1 MWHTKQKTTSTTTT
15 TDVRNILRFE
25 NVTFEWLYLATSLT
39 IDWSTTTTTKTTKGR
54 HKTARPNSR
63 TFKSGFISLFTQDF
77 KTTMQT
83 FDSSEHVQSIDQLFW
98 KQQWSKT
105 KKDSMRIAR
114 KNKHQFPTTSNV
126 NMNLRRVEHKST
138 TEKQNELWQ
147 QKVKAKVVAPLQ
159 ERNINNNNNSTT
171 SEKWLWR
178 QQQQH
183 QHLMNSMYRR
193 QNI

>member
-39 IDWSTTTTTKTTKGR
+39 IDWSTTKTTKGR

-105 KKDSMRIAR
+105 KKDSMRMQG
-114 KNKHQFPTTSNV
+114 KTTPISNNINNV
-126 NMNLRRVEHKST
+126 KMNLRRVEHKST

-178 QQQQH
+178 QQQH